1 MIPYQPFADH
11 LKSIGV
17 LASPS
22 ELHAQA
28 TAALCVNRDTDFEFW
43 LQQMINE
50 YCVENPHDSN
60 FKMVMSAVFD
70 YAKEKLDK
78 EDYSY
83 ELLLPQD
90 NSSLGDRV
98 AVLAEWVA
106 TFLSGLGTAGM
117 SELNL
122 SQDGREFM
130 QDMSQIARIENDAQ
144 EGAGEELD
152 FMEITEYIRTGV
164 MLLYIE
170 LNTNQVHSK
179 SIN

>member
-1 MIPYQPFADH
+1 MIPYQPFAEH

-28 TAALCVNRDTDFEFW
+28 SAILCVNRNTDFNNW
-43 LQQMINE
+43 LDQMVAE
-50 YCVENPHDSN
+50 YCVENPNDSN
-60 FKMVMSAVFD
+60 FNLVMSAVFD
-70 YAKEKLDK
+70 YAKEQLAN

-90 NSSLGDRV
+90 NSSLSDRV
-98 AVLAEWVA
+98 AVMAEWVA
-106 TFLSGLGTAGM
+106 TFLSALGTAGM
-117 SELNL
+117 EEHKLSEE
-122 SQDGREFM
+122 GREFLV
-130 QDMSQIARIENDAQ
+130 DLTQIARIENDS
-144 EGAGEELD
+144 EEVSGEELD

-164 MLLYIE
+164 MMLSIE
-170 LNTNQVHSK
+170 LNVNDVHSK